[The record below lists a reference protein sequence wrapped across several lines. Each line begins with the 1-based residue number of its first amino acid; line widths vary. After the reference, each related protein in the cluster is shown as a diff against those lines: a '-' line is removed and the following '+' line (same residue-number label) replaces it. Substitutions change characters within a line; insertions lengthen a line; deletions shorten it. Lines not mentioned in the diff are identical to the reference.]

1 MGRILSAELLKI
13 RGKMIWFLVV
23 LGPLGVVGL
32 QAANFGLRYDYL
44 MKVYAENLWDGL
56 IRNVAMLMIPTLF
69 MGLAIIASMTA
80 GIEHQTNSWKQ
91 TLALPVSRMQVFVG
105 KFLLN
110 ALLLG
115 CSATLLV
122 FSTIG
127 LGLLLGFPQAQ
138 IPYAEV
144 LQGAYL
150 PYLAVMP
157 FLALQAWLS
166 IVMHN
171 QALPLTIGIV
181 GMIVSMFA
189 IRFDD
194 WVPYKWVYLQPISGH
209 TYYPAVAGL
218 LVGIA
223 VLLAGTIHFVRKDV
237 K

>member
-1 MGRILSAELLKI
+1 MGRILSTELLKV

-44 MKVYAENLWDGL
+44 MKVYANHLWGGL
-56 IRNVAMLMIPTLF
+56 ISNVAMLMIPTLF

-80 GIEHQTNSWKQ
+80 GIEHQMNSWKQ

-110 ALLLG
+110 ALLLF
-115 CSATLLV
+115 CSVTLLIL
-122 FSTIG
+122 STIV
-127 LGLLLGFPQAQ
+127 LGLLLGFPKAE
-138 IPYAEV
+138 IPYAD
-144 LQGAYL
+144 LLHGAYL

-166 IVMHN
+166 IVVHN

-189 IRFDD
+189 TRFDD
-194 WVPYKWVYLQPISGH
+194 WVPYKWVYLQPIAGH

-218 LVGIA
+218 LLGIA
-223 VLLAGTIHFVRKDV
+223 VLLAGTVHFVRKDV